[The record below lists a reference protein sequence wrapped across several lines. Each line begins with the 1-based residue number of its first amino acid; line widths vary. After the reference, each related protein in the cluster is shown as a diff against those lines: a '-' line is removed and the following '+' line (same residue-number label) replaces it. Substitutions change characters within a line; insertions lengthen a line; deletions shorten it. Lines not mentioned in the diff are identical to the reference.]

1 MKLRTLRAARR
12 HPHSG
17 SSVIELLVAL
27 PLMALIGSLAV
38 ALLLSVAR
46 SARTQGRTLQV
57 SRELRHAVLVLSHD
71 IDRLRVGDV
80 VALSDTLLEFDAV
93 LAAAIVCHRPA
104 PDQLVLGD
112 MSALSPSPLSVA
124 RAGDGLTTWQHA
136 AFHTGGALASA
147 PRPARTATGT
157 WSALGQ
163 GPCGAAGDRLRLPR
177 WRATV
182 DSTWAPDLAPGTP
195 VLLQRRT
202 RYTHYRSDGQWWLGR
217 RTLDVSGWET
227 VQPLAGP
234 LYSAAAGGMAMQSAD
249 RLGRPTSDASEVAL
263 LTLTLRAP
271 HIIAGRTV
279 GPGDS
284 VQVQL
289 ALRGAPQPD
298 SPPPPP

>member
-1 MKLRTLRAARR
+1 M
-12 HPHSG
+12 
-17 SSVIELLVAL
+17 AL
-27 PLMALIGSLAV
+27 PLMAIMGSLAV
-38 ALLLSVAR
+38 MLMLSVAR

-71 IDRLRVGDV
+71 VDRLRVGDV
-80 VALSDTLLEFDAV
+80 VAVSDTLLEFDAV
-93 LAAAIVCHRPA
+93 LAAAVVCNRPA

-112 MSALSPSPLSVA
+112 MSALSPSPLGVA
-124 RAGDGLTTWQHA
+124 RPGDALTAWQHA
-136 AFHTGGALASA
+136 AFPTGGALVSA
-147 PRPARTATGT
+147 PVPARMATGT

-163 GPCGAAGDRLRLPR
+163 GPCGAAGDGLRLPR
-177 WRATV
+177 WRTVV
-182 DSTWAPDLAPGTP
+182 DSTWGPDLAPGTP

-202 RYTHYRSDGQWWLGR
+202 RYTHYRSDGQWWIGR

-234 LYSAAAGGMAMQSAD
+234 LYSAVAGGMRIQAANW
-249 RLGRPTSDASEVAL
+249 RGAPTSNASEAAL

-271 HIIAGRTV
+271 HTTAGRTV
-279 GPGDS
+279 GAGDS

-298 SPPPPP
+298 SLPPQP